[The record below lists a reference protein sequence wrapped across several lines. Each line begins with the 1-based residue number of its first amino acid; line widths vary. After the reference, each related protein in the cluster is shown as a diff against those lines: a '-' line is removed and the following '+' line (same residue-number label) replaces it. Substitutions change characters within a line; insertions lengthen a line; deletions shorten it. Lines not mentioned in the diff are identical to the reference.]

1 MLAGEGTYYGTLGGE
16 KKSSHK
22 ELCQSIWLTSGEP
35 EEKCF
40 LFDAIESLPV
50 GIFTLD
56 GELRVVY
63 VNENFARILQ
73 WPREELKGK
82 SWEELMGY
90 CSDGKKL
97 PLSFQEILSGRKVVN
112 FPTNLLNRRGS
123 RIPVLLSLYPVRNE
137 KGKGVGLVGTVQE
150 EKEVVTLEEW
160 HRKVSNFLDNV
171 HHGVVVIDCDGRIV
185 GLNRTAEQ
193 FMGIRAEDI
202 FGRSAEEVL
211 ASFFPEACRCLL
223 RTLKTGQVFQMH
235 NHEALVQGKKCYLDI
250 YTYQLR
256 NNLGHVIGAAQFFRD
271 TTRRRLLEDSIAQ
284 AEKLAL
290 VGKIAAGLA
299 HEIRNPLTAVRGF
312 LQLMAEKHAGDEKEG
327 SYYRIMLSEID
338 RINEII
344 NDLLLISRPG
354 RPEKE
359 EVDLVQVLKEVIL
372 FIDAQALLSRVDVL
386 TDIRAEKAV
395 IAGGYTQL
403 KNILLNIIQNAFD
416 AMPEGGLLEV
426 TLAVVEEEKNDG
438 NKAKVA
444 RVEIRDSGVGIPA
457 EHQPHIFD
465 PFYSTKETGTGLGL
479 TVTYWLV
486 QEIGGKIEF
495 ISKEGFGTKFI
506 LTFPVIR
513 DEKGEERNGG
523 ANGRGAFANSSA
535 DGGKRA

>member
-1 MLAGEGTYYGTLGGE
+1 MEHLGEK

-22 ELCQSIWLTSGEP
+22 ELCQRIWLTSGEP

-112 FPTNLLNRRGS
+112 FPTNLRNRRGS

-160 HRKVSNFLDNV
+160 HQKVSNFLDKV

-284 AEKLAL
+284 AEKLTL